1 MNWING
7 DCVVT
12 GVSSVLVF
20 SVLAS
25 VWAKSRSPGWF
36 ALSLVVAWII
46 VATLPV
52 SAPPWERARFPVDAA
67 HFVANMI
74 WAVPFLIAGVLG
86 LAPFVA
92 AGASRKEIVIASIVA
107 SVVAVPVSFISGLF
121 GLSSI
126 GDRL

>member
-1 MNWING
+1 MNWVNG
-7 DCVVT
+7 DCLVT
-12 GVSSVLVF
+12 EFSLVLVF
-20 SVLAS
+20 SVLAK

-52 SAPPWERARFPVDAA
+52 SARPWERARFPVDAA

-74 WAVPFLIAGVLG
+74 WAAPFLIAGVLG

-92 AGASRKEIVIASIVA
+92 AGASRREIVVASVVA
-107 SVVAVPVSFISGLF
+107 SVVAVPVSFISGLI
-121 GLSSI
+121 GLSSL

>member
-1 MNWING
+1 
-7 DCVVT
+7 
-12 GVSSVLVF
+12 
-20 SVLAS
+20 
-25 VWAKSRSPGWF
+25 
-36 ALSLVVAWII
+36 
-46 VATLPV
+46 
-52 SAPPWERARFPVDAA
+52 
-67 HFVANMI
+67 MI